1 MDALTYMLNNRG
13 FHVGRH
19 SYSFR
24 VFYKGR
30 IIAGIHFY
38 PGYREVELRL
48 YRVHQDLAEEAY
60 PEIITCIEKLFPEYR
75 IKTKW
80 FNPVISLE

>member
-1 MDALTYMLNNRG
+1 MDLLTYMLNNRG
-13 FHVGRH
+13 FYVGRH

-24 VFYKGR
+24 VIYKGK

-48 YRVHQDLAEEAY
+48 YSIHQDLAREGY
-60 PEIITCIEKLFPEYR
+60 SEIITSIKKLFPEYR
-75 IKTKW
+75 VRIKW
-80 FNPVISLE
+80 FEPVISIV